1 MGLIKK
7 IVVHCSDSDDSI
19 DVGFREID
27 EWHRQRGWMS
37 DSGISCGYHYIIRRD
52 GRIEKGRPDNER
64 GAHVK
69 GHNTGSL
76 GICWVGR
83 NKIGPKQLES
93 LKKLLRTLINR
104 HGLESL
110 DIYGHFELDSRKTC
124 PNLDMDWLRAEVLF
138 ELEEI

>member
-1 MGLIKK
+1 MQIKK
-7 IVVHCSDSDDSI
+7 IVVHVSDSDDSI

-37 DSGISCGYHYIIRRD
+37 DSGISCGYHYVIRRD
-52 GRIEKGRPDNER
+52 GRIEKGRPDHER

-83 NKIGPKQLES
+83 NKIGPKQAES
-93 LKKLLRTLINR
+93 LKKLLRTLLNR

-110 DIYGHFELDSRKTC
+110 DIYGHFELDPKKTC